1 MLSSSVATL
10 PLDKFYI
17 GGNWVVPV
25 SKKTIMVDDSTT
37 GLPFLEVAEAGAED
51 MDRAVSAAS
60 DAFNR
65 GPWPRLSPT
74 ERAKYLN
81 RFAEE
86 WEKNIEEVGRYYPRE
101 VGTLEST
108 SKVFVAKASEE
119 YRHYSRMHDQFEFD
133 QQMTPTAGGKFA
145 LLSHEPVGVVGAIVP
160 WNSPVAAIAH
170 KLAPALMAGCTVVLK
185 MSPEA
190 PVEGYMAA
198 RIAEDIGLPAGVLNV
213 VVADREVSELLV
225 TDHRVDKISFTGSTA
240 AGSRIA
246 SLCGERIARVNLELG
261 GKSAAIILEDANL
274 QQSAATLA
282 ASQCR
287 ISGQVC
293 ASLTRIVVLREVLD
307 EFVHELTE
315 RFRQLRVGD
324 PYDPQSDLGPLASS
338 RQLRRVEGYIQS
350 GMDEGAKL
358 LVGGA
363 RPKDLPSGYYMEP
376 TLFLAPD
383 NSLKIA
389 QEEIFGPVMT
399 IIPADSEEHA
409 IQIANDSIFGLNASV
424 FTEDVDRALAVARQ
438 IRTGTVGHNA
448 QRADF
453 GIAFG
458 GFKRSGIGREGGVA
472 GLRLYL
478 EQKTIILDEIPT
490 GYVD

>member
-1 MLSSSVATL
+1 MLTSNVATL

-17 GGNWVVPV
+17 GGNWMVPV
-25 SKKTIMVDDSTT
+25 SKNFITVADSTT

-51 MDRAVSAAS
+51 MDRAISAARES
-60 DAFNR
+60 FDH
-65 GPWPRLSPT
+65 GQWPRLSPT
-74 ERAKYLN
+74 ERAEYLN
-81 RFAEE
+81 LFAEQ
-86 WEKNIEEVGRYYPRE
+86 WEQRAEEVSRYYPRE
-101 VGTLEST
+101 VGTLETT
-108 SKVFVAKASEE
+108 SRVFVAKAAEE
-119 YRHYSRMHDQFEFD
+119 YRHYARMHDQFEFD
-133 QQMTPTAGGKFA
+133 KQMTPTAGGKFA

-170 KLAPALMAGCTVVLK
+170 KIAPALMAGCTVVLK

-190 PVEGYMAA
+190 PVEGYIAA
-198 RIAEDIGLPAGVLNV
+198 QIAEDIGLPAGVLNV
-213 VVADREVSELLV
+213 VVADREISELLV
-225 TDHRVDKISFTGSTA
+225 TDPRVDKISFTGSTA

-261 GKSAAIILEDANL
+261 GKSAAIILEDADL

-282 ASQCR
+282 TSQCR

-307 EFVHELTE
+307 EFVQELTE
-315 RFRQLRVGD
+315 QFRKLRVGD
-324 PYDPQSDLGPLASS
+324 PYDSQSDLGPLASL
-338 RQLRRVEGYIQS
+338 RQLERVEGYIQS
-350 GMDEGAKL
+350 GIDEGAKL

-363 RPKDLPSGYYMEP
+363 RPKDLPSGFYMEP

-409 IQIANDSIFGLNASV
+409 IQIANDSMFGLNASV
-424 FTEDVDRALAVARQ
+424 FTANVDRALSIARQ
-438 IRTGTVGHNA
+438 IRSGTVGHNA

-472 GLRLYL
+472 GLHLYL
-478 EQKTIILDEIPT
+478 EQKTIILDDVPT
-490 GYVD
+490 GYGE